1 MSLPDSYYL
10 QYAKNIYTQCGE
22 DGIIEQLLK
31 DLNIEEGIV
40 VEFGAWDGVS
50 VSNTLNLWMNRNFNA
65 ILIEPEP
72 RYNELQSNCGK
83 IDKVE
88 CLNHF
93 VSPDSD
99 HPDCLD
105 NILDRSKFEIDNSN
119 LVLVSIDVDACD
131 YNIFESLT
139 KYAPKIVVIETNTNY
154 GPNTEYISQGNGSSL
169 KSITGLAESKG
180 YKLVCHTGNA
190 FYVRLD
196 LYDKLPQEDY
206 SVENLFISTTN
217 VEVMQRKGQD
227 GNDYGQLYYLSDEYA
242 KLVSGIKNELTK
254 RSN

>member
-10 QYAKNIYTQCGE
+10 KFAKNIYTQCGE

-31 DLNIEEGIV
+31 DLNIEDGVV

-72 RYNELQSNCGK
+72 RYNELQSICGK

-93 VSPDSD
+93 VNPDPNHS
-99 HPDCLD
+99 DCLD
-105 NILDRSKFEIDNSN
+105 NILDRSKFKIDNTN
-119 LVLVSIDVDACD
+119 LVLVSIDVDTYD
-131 YNIFESLT
+131 YNIFESMI
-139 KYAPKIVVIETNTNY
+139 KYSPKIIVIETNTNY
-154 GPNTEYISQGNGSSL
+154 GPDVNYVSQNNGSSL
-169 KSITGLAESKG
+169 KSITELAERKG

-196 LYDKLPQEDY
+196 LFDKLPQKDY
-206 SVENLFISTTN
+206 SLENLFISTAN
-217 VEVMQRKGQD
+217 VEVMQRKGPD
-227 GNDYGQLYYLSDEYA
+227 GDDYGSLYYLSSGYD
-242 KLVSGIKNELTK
+242 KLVSEIKHELVK
-254 RSN
+254 E